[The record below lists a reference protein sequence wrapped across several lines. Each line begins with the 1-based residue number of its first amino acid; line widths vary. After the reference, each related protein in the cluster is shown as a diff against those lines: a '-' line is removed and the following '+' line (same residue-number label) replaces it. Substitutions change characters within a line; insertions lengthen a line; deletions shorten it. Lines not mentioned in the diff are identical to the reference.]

1 MKNLE
6 FITSELKNE
15 MKMHVSDK
23 QQFDTWINILKPL
36 NLYNNILYLE
46 IPKQDTLFI
55 FEGIW
60 KPKLKEALNNIAE
73 KIGGKLDVEV
83 IAKDSK
89 DYAKILTLGKEY
101 DKDGQMRKSL
111 TKSAKTV
118 EEAVRL
124 ALDEIG
130 KKRSEVTID
139 VLDEGSGGFLGLIGG
154 KDAVVKVSYDED
166 MDRVLE
172 NLKNEI
178 EVDSL
183 REVEKSYDVKKRS
196 EEIKKEEGILDE
208 SENPIKEESEDLGDK
223 IKDKANEI
231 EDLIEE
237 KSEEIFAKD
246 SKEETQETKEIE
258 ENSEIDQ
265 QEAERKDYALS
276 KKRSNIDNYYKAK
289 ELLEQILKAMHFE
302 NVSVIGNL
310 EGSIIKL
317 EAKVDEN
324 DTGIAIGKGG
334 ASLDAI
340 EFIIRKAIDSRSN
353 NLRVNIDINNY
364 KRRRDDKIVRLARD
378 TAQKVAQS
386 GKSWNLRYMNSYER
400 RLAHE
405 EISKHRNVSSH
416 SEGREPQRYVVVDY
430 VEE

>member
-1 MKNLE
+1 
-6 FITSELKNE
+6 
-15 MKMHVSDK
+15 
-23 QQFDTWINILKPL
+23 
-36 NLYNNILYLE
+36 
-46 IPKQDTLFI
+46 
-55 FEGIW
+55 
-60 KPKLKEALNNIAE
+60 
-73 KIGGKLDVEV
+73 
-83 IAKDSK
+83 
-89 DYAKILTLGKEY
+89 
-101 DKDGQMRKSL
+101 MRKSL

-172 NLKNEI
+172 DLKNEI

-208 SENPIKEESEDLGDK
+208 SENPLKEETEDLGDK
-223 IKDKANEI
+223 IKEKANEI

-246 SKEETQETKEIE
+246 KKEEIIETKEIE

>member
-1 MKNLE
+1 
-6 FITSELKNE
+6 
-15 MKMHVSDK
+15 
-23 QQFDTWINILKPL
+23 
-36 NLYNNILYLE
+36 
-46 IPKQDTLFI
+46 
-55 FEGIW
+55 
-60 KPKLKEALNNIAE
+60 
-73 KIGGKLDVEV
+73 
-83 IAKDSK
+83 
-89 DYAKILTLGKEY
+89 
-101 DKDGQMRKSL
+101 MRKSL

-154 KDAVVKVSYDED
+154 KDAVVKVSYDEN

-208 SENPIKEESEDLGDK
+208 SENSIKEESEDLGDK

-246 SKEETQETKEIE
+246 NKEETLETKEIE

>member
-1 MKNLE
+1 
-6 FITSELKNE
+6 
-15 MKMHVSDK
+15 
-23 QQFDTWINILKPL
+23 
-36 NLYNNILYLE
+36 
-46 IPKQDTLFI
+46 
-55 FEGIW
+55 
-60 KPKLKEALNNIAE
+60 
-73 KIGGKLDVEV
+73 
-83 IAKDSK
+83 
-89 DYAKILTLGKEY
+89 
-101 DKDGQMRKSL
+101 MRKSL

-208 SENPIKEESEDLGDK
+208 SENSIKEESEDLGDK

-237 KSEEIFAKD
+237 KSEEIFEKD
-246 SKEETQETKEIE
+246 NKEETLETKEIE

-265 QEAERKDYALS
+265 EEAERKDYALS

>member
-1 MKNLE
+1 
-6 FITSELKNE
+6 
-15 MKMHVSDK
+15 
-23 QQFDTWINILKPL
+23 
-36 NLYNNILYLE
+36 
-46 IPKQDTLFI
+46 
-55 FEGIW
+55 
-60 KPKLKEALNNIAE
+60 
-73 KIGGKLDVEV
+73 
-83 IAKDSK
+83 
-89 DYAKILTLGKEY
+89 
-101 DKDGQMRKSL
+101 MRKSL

-172 NLKNEI
+172 DLKNEI

-208 SENPIKEESEDLGDK
+208 SENSIKEETEDLGET
-223 IKDKANEI
+223 IKEKANEI

-246 SKEETQETKEIE
+246 KKEEIIETKEIE

-265 QEAERKDYALS
+265 EEAERKDYALS

-353 NLRVNIDINNY
+353 NLRVNVDINNY

-405 EISKHRNVSSH
+405 EISKHRNVTSH

>member
-1 MKNLE
+1 
-6 FITSELKNE
+6 
-15 MKMHVSDK
+15 
-23 QQFDTWINILKPL
+23 
-36 NLYNNILYLE
+36 
-46 IPKQDTLFI
+46 
-55 FEGIW
+55 
-60 KPKLKEALNNIAE
+60 
-73 KIGGKLDVEV
+73 
-83 IAKDSK
+83 
-89 DYAKILTLGKEY
+89 
-101 DKDGQMRKSL
+101 MRKSL

-172 NLKNEI
+172 DLKNEI

-208 SENPIKEESEDLGDK
+208 SENPIKEETEDLGDK
-223 IKDKANEI
+223 IKEKANEI
-231 EDLIEE
+231 EELIEE

-246 SKEETQETKEIE
+246 NKEEIMETKEIE
-258 ENSEIDQ
+258 ENSEIDEE
-265 QEAERKDYALS
+265 EAERKDYALS

>member
-1 MKNLE
+1 
-6 FITSELKNE
+6 
-15 MKMHVSDK
+15 
-23 QQFDTWINILKPL
+23 
-36 NLYNNILYLE
+36 
-46 IPKQDTLFI
+46 
-55 FEGIW
+55 
-60 KPKLKEALNNIAE
+60 
-73 KIGGKLDVEV
+73 
-83 IAKDSK
+83 
-89 DYAKILTLGKEY
+89 
-101 DKDGQMRKSL
+101 MRKSL

-246 SKEETQETKEIE
+246 NKEEIIETKEIE
-258 ENSEIDQ
+258 ENSEIDEE
-265 QEAERKDYALS
+265 EAERKDYALS

>member
-1 MKNLE
+1 
-6 FITSELKNE
+6 
-15 MKMHVSDK
+15 
-23 QQFDTWINILKPL
+23 
-36 NLYNNILYLE
+36 
-46 IPKQDTLFI
+46 
-55 FEGIW
+55 
-60 KPKLKEALNNIAE
+60 
-73 KIGGKLDVEV
+73 
-83 IAKDSK
+83 
-89 DYAKILTLGKEY
+89 
-101 DKDGQMRKSL
+101 MRKSL

-172 NLKNEI
+172 DLKNEI

-208 SENPIKEESEDLGDK
+208 SENPLKEETEDLGDK
-223 IKDKANEI
+223 IKEKANEI

-246 SKEETQETKEIE
+246 KKEEIIETKEIE

-265 QEAERKDYALS
+265 EEAERKDYALS

>member
-1 MKNLE
+1 
-6 FITSELKNE
+6 
-15 MKMHVSDK
+15 
-23 QQFDTWINILKPL
+23 
-36 NLYNNILYLE
+36 
-46 IPKQDTLFI
+46 
-55 FEGIW
+55 
-60 KPKLKEALNNIAE
+60 
-73 KIGGKLDVEV
+73 
-83 IAKDSK
+83 
-89 DYAKILTLGKEY
+89 
-101 DKDGQMRKSL
+101 MRKSL

-172 NLKNEI
+172 DLKNEI

-208 SENPIKEESEDLGDK
+208 SENSIKDESEDLGDK

-258 ENSEIDQ
+258 ENSDIDQ

>member
-1 MKNLE
+1 
-6 FITSELKNE
+6 
-15 MKMHVSDK
+15 
-23 QQFDTWINILKPL
+23 
-36 NLYNNILYLE
+36 
-46 IPKQDTLFI
+46 
-55 FEGIW
+55 
-60 KPKLKEALNNIAE
+60 
-73 KIGGKLDVEV
+73 
-83 IAKDSK
+83 
-89 DYAKILTLGKEY
+89 
-101 DKDGQMRKSL
+101 MRKSL

-172 NLKNEI
+172 DLKNEI

-208 SENPIKEESEDLGDK
+208 SENPIKEETEDLGDK
-223 IKDKANEI
+223 IKEKANEI

-246 SKEETQETKEIE
+246 KKEEIIETKEIE

-265 QEAERKDYALS
+265 EEAERKDYALS

>member
-1 MKNLE
+1 
-6 FITSELKNE
+6 
-15 MKMHVSDK
+15 
-23 QQFDTWINILKPL
+23 
-36 NLYNNILYLE
+36 
-46 IPKQDTLFI
+46 
-55 FEGIW
+55 
-60 KPKLKEALNNIAE
+60 
-73 KIGGKLDVEV
+73 
-83 IAKDSK
+83 
-89 DYAKILTLGKEY
+89 
-101 DKDGQMRKSL
+101 MRKSL

-172 NLKNEI
+172 DLKNEI

-208 SENPIKEESEDLGDK
+208 SENPIKEETEDLGDK
-223 IKDKANEI
+223 IKEKANEI
-231 EDLIEE
+231 EELIEE

-246 SKEETQETKEIE
+246 NKEEIIETKEIE
-258 ENSEIDQ
+258 ENSEIDEE
-265 QEAERKDYALS
+265 EAERKDYALS

>member
-1 MKNLE
+1 
-6 FITSELKNE
+6 
-15 MKMHVSDK
+15 
-23 QQFDTWINILKPL
+23 
-36 NLYNNILYLE
+36 
-46 IPKQDTLFI
+46 
-55 FEGIW
+55 
-60 KPKLKEALNNIAE
+60 
-73 KIGGKLDVEV
+73 
-83 IAKDSK
+83 
-89 DYAKILTLGKEY
+89 
-101 DKDGQMRKSL
+101 MRKSL

-172 NLKNEI
+172 DLKNEI

-208 SENPIKEESEDLGDK
+208 SENSIKEESEDLGDK

-246 SKEETQETKEIE
+246 SKEETKEIE